1 MQPSLY
7 IIAGCNGAGK
17 STASYSLLPDLLD
30 CQEYVNA
37 DEIAKGLSPFNPAEM
52 AILAGKLMLQRIE
65 WLLNAAKTFAIET
78 TLSAKSYA
86 ILVKKHK
93 SSAIRSTSC
102 TYGSRRSSRPKDR
115 VARRVAEGGH
125 NIQPDVI
132 ERRYWAGLENL
143 RDIFLPIVDTWI
155 IFDNSEGNQH
165 LVATDKAI
173 IDNLKYS
180 QIIHSSQEN
189 EDNPDNK

>member
-17 STASYSLLPDLLD
+17 SSASYSLLPDMLD

-86 ILVKKHK
+86 ILVKKAQK
-93 SSAIRSTSC
+93 LGYKVNLVYIWLSSVKQA
-102 TYGSRRSSRPKDR
+102 KDR

>member
-1 MQPSLY
+1 MSHPHPLARTGRGGYFLEGICCLVHGIGHRSEIFLLQSSEIFSNFALMQPSLY

-102 TYGSRRSSRPKDR
+102 TYGSRRSSRPKT
-115 VARRVAEGGH
+115 V
-125 NIQPDVI
+125 
-132 ERRYWAGLENL
+132 W
-143 RDIFLPIVDTWI
+143 RD
-155 IFDNSEGNQH
+155 
-165 LVATDKAI
+165 A
-173 IDNLKYS
+173 
-180 QIIHSSQEN
+180 
-189 EDNPDNK
+189 